1 MSISLLRNVAPG
13 LISVFLKSTI
23 KVISSRFTLGF
34 HGSILQHILI
44 PYLGL
49 ILTLTPQLIM
59 CSVASMRWWPHNFAG
74 SIISDDQNRC
84 KSVSPWLP
92 DNGGGCVSD
101 WNSESTPAQHNA
113 HPSLTRRHQHPD
125 NYQLCLIDWAE
136 WWKNGEDLRFDSC
149 LNVHLLY
156 LDLIPILYIMNLL
169 YEYFPFFEDLDNK
182 ESIYMQNHDP

>member
-1 MSISLLRNVAPG
+1 MSISLLRNVASG

-101 WNSESTPAQHNA
+101 WNSDPHLLSTMLT
-113 HPSLTRRHQHPD
+113 HPSPGVINTRTII
-125 NYQLCLIDWAE
+125 NYVSLIE
-136 WWKNGEDLRFDSC
+136 LSGEKMLR
-149 LNVHLLY
+149 
-156 LDLIPILYIMNLL
+156 I
-169 YEYFPFFEDLDNK
+169 
-182 ESIYMQNHDP
+182 

>member
-59 CSVASMRWWPHNFAG
+59 CAVASMRWWPHNFAG

-84 KSVSPWLP
+84 KSVSPWLL

-101 WNSESTPAQHNA
+101 WNCDPHLLSTKLT
-113 HPSLTRRHQHPD
+113 HPSPGVINTRTII
-125 NYQLCLIDWAE
+125 NYVSLIE
-136 WWKNGEDLRFDSC
+136 LSGEKNVEDLRFDSC

-182 ESIYMQNHDP
+182 ESIDMQNHDP